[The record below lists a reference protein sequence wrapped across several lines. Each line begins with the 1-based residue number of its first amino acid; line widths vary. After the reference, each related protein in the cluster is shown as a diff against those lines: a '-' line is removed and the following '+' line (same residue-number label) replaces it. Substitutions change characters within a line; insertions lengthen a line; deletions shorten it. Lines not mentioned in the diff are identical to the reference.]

1 MNIITT
7 PHAKKKE
14 LDFDNTFIYHTISI
28 PLSSQQE
35 QQEKQ
40 QQKNEK
46 VDGMILSYINNG
58 YSKIV
63 TKLSFQIYIC
73 ICVYT
78 IKKKGRQH
86 LFYVSKYTSSLVEYN
101 SLLYYLLYKHKCE
114 SQRSCCF
121 FFVFFFNS
129 FEMIRAL
136 FLQEDTWKW
145 SFWSYNKNLFSI
157 HNTFYRNDG
166 DILKILYT
174 NYNFAKLH
182 TTTILQ
188 LPVKSI
194 CSQIIYFQQQYF
206 LVQKTSNFK

>member
-1 MNIITT
+1 M
-7 PHAKKKE
+7 
-14 LDFDNTFIYHTISI
+14 
-28 PLSSQQE
+28 
-35 QQEKQ
+35 
-40 QQKNEK
+40 
-46 VDGMILSYINNG
+46 
-58 YSKIV
+58 
-63 TKLSFQIYIC
+63 
-73 ICVYT
+73 CVYD
-78 IKKKGRQH
+78 KKKGRQH

-101 SLLYYLLYKHKCE
+101 SLLYYLLYKQKCE

-121 FFVFFFNS
+121 FFCFFFNS

-145 SFWSYNKNLFSI
+145 SFWSYNKNLFNI

-194 CSQIIYFQQQYF
+194 YAVKSYIFSNSISWYKRRPILNQRPKPHQQFDFKQD
-206 LVQKTSNFK
+206 KTYI